1 MQPDQTTS
9 PDDLRFERPSW
20 DLYFLGIATAVAA
33 RASCRR
39 KKVGA
44 ILVDENR
51 VIIGT
56 GYNGAPRGMP
66 DCFEAGCD
74 LRMIDGR
81 ESCCR
86 TIHAESNAIDFAM
99 RMSNNVTLYANVI
112 PCRLCALRI
121 VQVGIGRVVF
131 SETYISQGTLEV
143 PKLFAGA
150 NVELDHCDA
159 EGNLTRITSVLEA
172 P

>member
-1 MQPDQTTS
+1 MQPNQTTS

-33 RASCRR
+33 RGSCRR

-56 GYNGAPRGMP
+56 GYNGAPRGMV

-74 LRMIDGR
+74 LRVIDGR
-81 ESCCR
+81 ESCVR

-99 RMSNNVTLYANVI
+99 RMSNNVMLYTNVI

-121 VQVGIGRVVF
+121 IQVGIGRVVF
-131 SETYISQGTLEV
+131 GELYISQGTLEV
-143 PKLFAGA
+143 PKLFANT
-150 NVELDHCDA
+150 NVRLDHCNDR
-159 EGNLTRITSVLEA
+159 GDITQVVSLLDT